1 MGRGGWE
8 RVGFRLGELCFLGMS
23 GGAVGG
29 RDWGLRRVPAGVGVT
44 ERGMGRVAAG
54 LGRRWV
60 LEG

>member
-1 MGRGGWE
+1 MD
-8 RVGFRLGELCFLGMS
+8 FRLGERCFLGMS

-29 RDWGLRRVPAGVGVT
+29 RDWGLRRVLAGVGMT

-54 LGRRWV
+54 LGSRWV